1 MIHSRSRSPG
11 TTRAALVPESE
22 TLLRFDLDLYRRE
35 AIEEALAAFEP
46 FASLSVRVED
56 DVAEVTVGQVADPH
70 REVLEH
76 ELANFVLFQ
85 TAVLARG
92 GA

>member
-1 MIHSRSRSPG
+1 
-11 TTRAALVPESE
+11 VPEPE

-46 FASLSVRVED
+46 FASLSLRVKD
-56 DVAEVTVGQVADPH
+56 DVAEVAVSEVSAAH

-76 ELANFVLFQ
+76 ELANFALFQ

>member
-1 MIHSRSRSPG
+1 
-11 TTRAALVPESE
+11 VPEPE

-35 AIEEALAAFEP
+35 AIEEAITAFTP
-46 FASLSVRVED
+46 FASLSLRVDEA
-56 DVAEVTVGQVADPH
+56 VAEVAVAEVAEAH

-76 ELANFVLFQ
+76 EFANFALFQ